1 MQPVAVIGIGCRFP
15 LAAGPRAFWRLLEA
29 GVDAV
34 GASAR
39 EGRLAADAGGR
50 PAGLLAAPDLF
61 DAGFFG
67 ISPREARAM
76 DPQQRILLEVAWEA
90 LEDAGQ
96 PPSRLRGSR
105 CGVFVGVMGSEYGQ
119 RQAIEAGNLGNL
131 DVYAASGNG
140 YSMLANRVS
149 YHFDLH
155 GPSLAIDTACSS
167 SLVSVLLACRS
178 LEEGACDLALAGG
191 VNLILSTGLTAFY
204 EQAGLAAR
212 GGRCRSFDA
221 AADGIVRGEGAGVV
235 VLKPLAA
242 ALADGDPIRAVVLG
256 GAINHDG
263 LSNGI
268 MAPSRWA
275 QEAVLREAYRD
286 AGISPAAVGYVEA
299 HGTGTLL
306 GDPIEAKALGTVLAE
321 GGERRDP
328 CAIGSVKSN
337 LGHLEG
343 AAGIVGF
350 IKTVLS
356 LEHREIPP
364 SLHFMAPNPHIA
376 FDDLQLR
383 VQRTLAAWPAGPA
396 VAAVSAFG
404 LGGTN
409 AHVVLREAVPAG
421 EPAPVSAAD
430 ELRDGPFLLPL
441 SARTK
446 AALGAA
452 REAWRGFLA
461 DVADVE
467 AGAAIPLADLAA
479 AAALGR
485 THHEHRLALSVAS
498 REELATLL
506 EREEVPSA
514 ASAASAVSAAS
525 GSGRP
530 GRRLKLAFVFSG
542 QGPQW
547 PGMGRELLATEPM
560 FRAVLEHADER
571 VQELAG
577 WSLKADLAAGPERS
591 RLGST
596 EIAQPVLV
604 ALQAGLT
611 ALWRA
616 WGIVPDAVLGHSLG
630 EVSAAH
636 AAGILDLDDALRI
649 AVHRGRLM
657 QRATGFGKMAA
668 LVLPAAEVERELRG
682 YRGRLGVAAVNSSNH
697 TVISGDPEAVEEVL
711 ATLTGRG
718 IASRLLPVDY
728 AFHSPQMA
736 VLADELAAAL
746 QGLSPR
752 PAEIPFYSTRLGER
766 AAGPEL
772 DAAHWAAGLTEPV
785 LFSAALD
792 RAVAAG
798 IRSCLEIGPHPVL
811 ARPIAEGL
819 AAAGGV
825 GLVGPAG
832 LALASLRRD
841 EGERKTMLGTLGAL
855 YERGHDVA
863 WGRLYD
869 RRRPVT
875 IPGYPWQHESF
886 WYEPTVRPAAARPA
900 RGPAAHPLLGDEIHL
915 AELAHLR
922 LWEGCLDREEPAYL
936 VDHRIQGAIVLPGAA
951 YLEMA
956 LAAAIAANAGNVTP
970 GEARSEVSPV
980 LEEVYFE
987 RALFLSGEPVLV
999 QTVVEDTGSGA
1010 GTFRIYS
1017 RPATPSESGDRLH
1030 ARGEIRWGVAVP
1042 PPPTDLDRLRALC
1055 RRELPLAPYYEGL
1068 RQRGFEWGPAFRG
1081 LDRLWQGNDQALG
1094 HLRLPEPVAAGAGR
1108 YRFHPALLDACLHVA
1123 GVALAT
1129 AQGGAEAYMPIRV
1142 GSLRVHGVPGSSLWS
1157 HATVS
1162 GENEEG
1168 DGALAADV
1176 RIFDERGELIA
1187 EVLGLVAEAVGT
1199 RAPAAAQ
1206 PDVREFLH
1214 GVDWLPQEMPAG
1226 AAGAAPGGAWI
1237 VLADRGGVGE
1247 ALGDLLAARGEL
1259 CLVVTRLG
1267 EPAGRGPLRLAI
1279 DPAATAGWERL
1290 AGAAAELARPLHR
1303 VVHLWGLDATV
1314 GERATAAEALDQA
1327 LVCAQVPRLAGWLG
1341 DLPGHPVPHLWIAT
1355 RGAQPVAGQAS
1366 PDAVAQATLWGLGRT
1381 LAVERPALWGGLVDL
1396 DPAATA
1402 AASAGSLLAE
1412 MTGASGEDQVGF
1424 RAGVRHVA
1432 RLSRDPGAAE
1442 RRSPVRLR
1450 ADATYLITGGLGDL
1464 GLAVGRHL
1472 VEQGARRLL
1481 LLGWSGLPSRE
1492 LWSEV
1497 EPGEPAGR
1505 RIARLREIEALGA
1518 SVHVAAVDVADPMAL
1533 RSFLARFAS
1542 EQWPPIRGIVHAAGT
1557 LAVEEVSKL
1566 GPADLRAAL
1575 RAKVAGSWLLAES
1588 FAAADLDFF
1597 VLFSSAS
1604 AVLGSP
1610 WLGAYAAANAFL
1622 DALAYRL
1629 RARGSRAQS
1638 LGWGVWENAGMAG
1651 RAHAEG
1657 MAGPRGIGSL
1667 SVSQGLD
1674 LLRLLMAGDAVQVN
1688 VLPVDWPQWARLH
1701 PEAAASPF
1709 LARLVAPRENPPVPA
1724 GSPASP
1730 GSGAPVAG
1738 EILAA
1743 GAEQRT
1749 ALLQAY
1755 LQFHAAAVLG
1765 SGATLPEIHRS
1776 LSSLGFD
1783 SLMAVEMKNRIE
1795 RELGANLPVVR
1806 LLDGTT
1812 LEQLATQ
1819 VAERLPGT
1827 GSVPTKT
1834 AIDDLA
1840 LAVRQSPEELL
1851 LSLDQLS
1858 ADQLDGL
1865 LAELASMENA

>member
-1 MQPVAVIGIGCRFP
+1 MQPIAVIGIGCRFP

-67 ISPREARAM
+67 ISPREARGM

-96 PPSRLRGSR
+96 PPSRLRGTR
-105 CGVFVGVMGSEYGQ
+105 GGVFVGVMGSEYGQ

-167 SLVSVLLACRS
+167 SLVAVLLACRS

-221 AADGIVRGEGAGVV
+221 GADGIVRGEGAGIV
-235 VLKPLAA
+235 VLKPLGA
-242 ALADGDPIRAVVLG
+242 ALAAGDPIRAVVLG

-275 QEAVLREAYRD
+275 QEAVLRAAYRD
-286 AGISPAAVGYVEA
+286 AGISPAAIGYVEA

-321 GGERRDP
+321 GGERRAP
-328 CAIGSVKSN
+328 CAVGSVKSN

-343 AAGIVGF
+343 AAGIAGF

-356 LEHREIPP
+356 LEHREVPP
-364 SLHFMAPNPHIA
+364 SLHFTTPNPHIA

-409 AHVVLREAVPAG
+409 AHVVLREAGPVA
-421 EPAPVSAAD
+421 EPAPVSSAD
-430 ELRDGPFLLPL
+430 ELRSGLFLLPL

-446 AALGAA
+446 TALGAA

-461 DVADVE
+461 AGG

-485 THHEHRLALSVAS
+485 THHEHRLAFSAAS

-506 EREEVPSA
+506 EMAGLPAA
-514 ASAASAVSAAS
+514 ASAASASS

-530 GRRLKLAFVFSG
+530 GRRPKLAFVFSG
-542 QGPQW
+542 QGPQG
-547 PGMGRELLATEPM
+547 PGMGRELLATEPT
-560 FRAVLEHADER
+560 FRAVLERADER
-571 VQELAG
+571 VRELAG
-577 WSLKADLAAGPERS
+577 WSLLAELAAGPERS

-630 EVSAAH
+630 EISAAH

-682 YRGRLGVAAVNSSNH
+682 YRGRLGVAAVNSSHH
-697 TVISGDPEAVEEVL
+697 TVISGDPEAVEDVL

-718 IASRLLPVDY
+718 IAGRLLPVDY

-736 VLADELAAAL
+736 VLTDELAAAL

-766 AAGPEL
+766 AAGQEL
-772 DAAHWAAGLTEPV
+772 GAAHWAAGLTEPV

-798 IRSCLEIGPHPVL
+798 VRSCLEIGPHPVL

-819 AAAGGV
+819 AAAGGA
-825 GLVGPAG
+825 GLAG
-832 LALASLRRD
+832 LALSSLRRD
-841 EGERKTMLGTLGAL
+841 EGERATMLGTLGAL

-863 WGRLYD
+863 WEHLYD

-886 WYEPTVRPAAARPA
+886 WYEPAARPAAARAA

-915 AELAHLR
+915 ADLPHLQI
-922 LWEGCLDREEPAYL
+922 WEGCLDRQDPAYL
-936 VDHRIQGAIVLPGAA
+936 ADHRIQGAIVLPGAA

-956 LAAAIAANAGNVTP
+956 LAALTTP
-970 GEARSEVSPV
+970 GDARSEVSPI
-980 LEEVYFE
+980 LEEIHFE

-999 QTVVEDTGSGA
+999 QTVVEETGSGA

-1017 RPATPSESGDRLH
+1017 RPTAPAAGDRLH
-1030 ARGEIRWGVAVP
+1030 ARGEIRWHVAVP
-1042 PPPTDLDRLRALC
+1042 PPIDLDDLRALC

-1068 RQRGFEWGPAFRG
+1068 RQRGFEWGASFRG
-1081 LDRLWQGNDQALG
+1081 LERLWQGNGQALG
-1094 HLRLPEPVAAGAGR
+1094 HLRLPEPVAAEAGR

-1129 AQGGAEAYMPIRV
+1129 SQSGAEAYMPVRV
-1142 GSLRVHGVPGSSLWS
+1142 GSLRMHGVPGSSLWS

-1162 GENEEG
+1162 SGNEENA
-1168 DGALAADV
+1168 GAVAADV
-1176 RIFDERGELIA
+1176 RIFDEGGELIA

-1199 RAPAAAQ
+1199 QAPAAAQ
-1206 PDVREFLH
+1206 PDVRDFLH

-1226 AAGAAPGGAWI
+1226 TAGTASGCAWI
-1237 VLADRGGVGE
+1237 VLAERGGVGE
-1247 ALGDLLAARGEL
+1247 ALGDLLTARGEL

-1290 AGAAAELARPLHR
+1290 AEAAAELARPLHR

-1314 GERATAAEALDQA
+1314 GERATADEALDQA

-1341 DLPGHPVPHLWIAT
+1341 DLPGHPAPRLWIAT

-1412 MTGASGEDQVGF
+1412 MSGASGEEQVGF
-1424 RAGVRHVA
+1424 RSGVRHVA

-1442 RRSPVRLR
+1442 RRSPVRMR

-1481 LLGWSGLPSRE
+1481 LLARSGLPPRE

-1518 SVHVAAVDVADPMAL
+1518 SVHVAAVDVADPAAL
-1533 RSFLARFAS
+1533 RSFLARFTR

-1557 LAVEEVSKL
+1557 LSVQEVSKL
-1566 GPADLRAAL
+1566 GPADLREAL
-1575 RAKVAGSWLLAES
+1575 HAKVSGSWLLAES

-1604 AVLGSP
+1604 TVLGSP

-1667 SVSQGLD
+1667 SVAQGLE

-1688 VLPVDWPQWARLH
+1688 ALPVDWPQWARLH

-1709 LARLVAPRENPPVPA
+1709 LARLVTPVSA
-1724 GSPASP
+1724 EASAA
-1730 GSGAPVAG
+1730 SGASAAPGPG
-1738 EILAA
+1738 EILSA
-1743 GAEQRT
+1743 GAERRT

-1755 LQFHAAAVLG
+1755 LQFHAATVLG
-1765 SGATLPEIHRS
+1765 SGTALPEIHRS

-1819 VAERLPGT
+1819 VAERLPDT
-1827 GSVPTKT
+1827 GSTPGSTPAPA